1 MVYLDMGVLQ
11 IQKPSKVSPGNV
23 GTVPR
28 HLKVVHPHSL
38 GHVVVLPAPAPVLVG
53 EPVDEVEMFDSEG
66 CGPSEDPVVWQ
77 LVVELVHGHRH
88 VSRLAGTGVEV
99 TVVLWYEVNIVEH
112 CRARSD
118 RESLWGTD
126 TDLDSPSLRPAWPP
140 CNQR

>member
-1 MVYLDMGVLQ
+1 MLNHGVPGHESFDVDVE
-11 IQKPSKVSPGNV
+11 PSKVSPGNV

-77 LVVELVHGHRH
+77 LVVELVHGYRH

-99 TVVLWYEVNIVEH
+99 TVVLWYEVDIVKH
-112 CRARSD
+112 CR
-118 RESLWGTD
+118 EM
-126 TDLDSPSLRPAWPP
+126 
-140 CNQR
+140 